1 MDNSKTP
8 IKIEEDTDS
17 KNTPKVDLNEVAEEI
32 GDVVNQFPEEMRSAI
47 QIMAG
52 SGPAYP
58 PFMKNIDGEH
68 LHKMFDLADKEMSF
82 VFKDRSMTRYLIF
95 GGFLVIIALF
105 IFLTIY
111 LVKDHPGVFNDILK
125 FGLAFVGGFGSG
137 WGVFSYRALRK

>member
-17 KNTPKVDLNEVAEEI
+17 KNTPKVDLNVMAEEI

-68 LHKMFDLADKEMSF
+68 LHKIFDLADKEMSF
-82 VFKDRSMTRYLIF
+82 VFKDRSMNRYLIF
-95 GGFLVIIALF
+95 GVFLVIVALLV
-105 IFLTIY
+105 FLTVY
-111 LVKDHPGVFNDILK
+111 LVEDHPEIFADILK
-125 FGLAFVGGFGSG
+125 LGVIFMGGFGSG
-137 WGVFSYRALRK
+137 WGFFSYRASRK